1 MKCCA
6 LCGSVKLNH
15 HNQHFKKR
23 KNLYNNAISPIVGC
37 TVYGIANY
45 IMAKYIT
52 NENGTLMFIC
62 KKCDKNKYSAY
73 KTSFIIIHFPN

>member
-1 MKCCA
+1 MQT
-6 LCGSVKLNH
+6 L
-15 HNQHFKKR
+15 
-23 KNLYNNAISPIVGC
+23 
-37 TVYGIANY
+37 YGIANC

-62 KKCDKNKYSAY
+62 KKCDKNNYSAY